1 MLIGVSGATLR
12 VAATRPIQIRSS
24 LAMSALL
31 PGHAISEALKMST
44 ATTAPLIAI
53 GSGMGALALQFLLQ
67 RIFARSSDP
76 ALSRNPGYVAHNV
89 IAFGFM
95 LICTFV
101 GGLVWLTPS
110 CWPHTA
116 AARLLEPSSSA
127 VFIAAMIFGELLFWD
142 VPCGFLIPKL
152 RRPDMILHHI
162 GFLVPTFTAMLHAP
176 IYYSNFYFG
185 LSEASTMPLILN
197 EMFAHAHDAVKAAE
211 PTPTSPA
218 DDGARLARL
227 ARRRDAFQVVAA
239 LLFVALRGVGF
250 TFVTFARLLPD
261 TLQVLRTLPAA
272 ATAMTLP
279 LKLHVGF
286 AMGFNAL
293 QLYWLSELIKF
304 MVTNGPGGQRPD

>member
-1 MLIGVSGATLR
+1 
-12 VAATRPIQIRSS
+12 
-24 LAMSALL
+24 
-31 PGHAISEALKMST
+31 
-44 ATTAPLIAI
+44 
-53 GSGMGALALQFLLQ
+53 MGALALQFLLQ
-67 RIFARSSDP
+67 LIFARSSDP
-76 ALSRNPGYVAHNV
+76 ALSRNPGFVAHNV

-162 GFLVPTFTAMLHAP
+162 GFMVPTFTAMLHAP

-185 LSEASTMPLILN
+185 LSEASTIPLTLN
-197 EMFAHAHDAVKAAE
+197 EIFAHAHDAVKAAE
-211 PTPTSPA
+211 PMPTSPTA
-218 DDGARLARL
+218 DGARLARL
-227 ARRRDAFQVVAA
+227 ARWRDAFQVVAA
-239 LLFVALRGVGF
+239 LFFVALRGVGF

-272 ATAMTLP
+272 ATAMALP
-279 LKLHVGF
+279 LKLHAGF
-286 AMGFNAL
+286 AVGFNAL